1 MQDSGSKTCPAEE
14 NIRQKYMTKV
24 LSIGDFAGFKQRSIS
39 GKIVKKWIKL
49 KFNRHGPWLSGKEHN
64 MEIRVRRATGFLG
77 FASSVALKVD
87 NQLVRKMKN
96 NEEYVLNTDEQNVR
110 IRVNQ
115 LYFGSHE
122 KLVNAD
128 EIIVIKTNP
137 VARILTIVF
146 MALIVYGSFTHQP
159 AFSILAFPV
168 ILVTLVFA
176 IKNWFVLESQ

>member
-1 MQDSGSKTCPAEE
+1 
-14 NIRQKYMTKV
+14 
-24 LSIGDFAGFKQRSIS
+24 
-39 GKIVKKWIKL
+39 
-49 KFNRHGPWLSGKEHN
+49 

-110 IRVNQ
+110 IKANQ

-137 VARILTIVF
+137 IALILFLVS
-146 MALIVYGSFTHQP
+146 MALIVYGKLTHQL
-159 AFSILAFPV
+159 AISILAFPI
-168 ILVTLVFA
+168 ILVTIVYA